1 MSFAQGLLG
10 LGRADCNVT
19 GMLVT
24 LARFIMEVLGQH
36 QDYFEP
42 GQFLPNLI
50 FVGPLGK
57 TQLIKEYIGIWAGS
71 NLDQYP

>member
-1 MSFAQGLLG
+1 MSFAQGFLG
-10 LGRADCNVT
+10 LGRGDCNVT
-19 GMLVT
+19 GMLVA
-24 LARFIMEVLGQH
+24 LARFIMEVLGQY

-57 TQLIKEYIGIWAGS
+57 IQLIKEYLGIWAGS
-71 NLDQYP
+71 NLGQYP